1 MKVELR
7 NKNTGEKHLCEK
19 VTIDKGDFY
28 YVDKVV
34 PFEELV
40 FGRWYYSEKENDY
53 NMFQSGQ
60 PKENY
65 TDWKEIIA
73 TNASAIKLPQVIYD
87 IEVFANEYCK
97 EQDRVGE
104 YHDYYSYKEGYNKHA
119 ETHPYSEDDMIEFAE
134 WNELSGW
141 HFNGTTKNW
150 WSDIYPALFPT
161 TKELLQL
168 WKSKQPKV
176 IYFI

>member
-1 MKVELR
+1 MAKILGLDLGTNSIGFCLR
-7 NKNTGEKHLCEK
+7 DTDDGVNIIEQMN
-19 VTIDKGDFY
+19 DFGSI
-28 YVDKVV
+28 V
-34 PFEELV
+34 
-40 FGRWYYSEKENDY
+40 
-53 NMFQSGQ
+53 FQSGVGNS
-60 PKENY
+60 K
-65 TDWKEIIA
+65 T
-73 TNASAIKLPQVIYD
+73 
-87 IEVFANEYCK
+87 
-97 EQDRVGE
+97 GE
-104 YHDYYSYKEGYNKHA
+104 YSYAA

>member
-1 MKVELR
+1 MKYELR
-7 NKNTGEKHLCEK
+7 NKNTGEKYLCEK

-119 ETHPYSEDDMIEFAE
+119 ETHPYSEEDMVEFVE
-134 WNELSGW
+134 YLDNTGYTQVTNGFWKS
-141 HFNGTTKNW
+141 FNDEKGK
-150 WSDIYPALFPT
+150 T
-161 TKELLQL
+161 TKELLQT
-168 WKSKQPKV
+168 WKSQQPQV
-176 IYFI
+176 LYFI